1 MEKLGNPT
9 FRFDFTSYE
18 ETIKEVNNL
27 KIRKVSQKTDIPVR
41 IIKENID
48 IVSYFLYHNFNNSLS
63 CSTFPT
69 AMKYAEVTPIHKK
82 DDKTD
87 KENYRPIS
95 ILPNLSK
102 VYERLMYNQIYP
114 YFQTIFSKFQC
125 GFRKGFNA
133 QHYLLAMVE
142 KWRKTLDGGG
152 ETGTVLTDL
161 SKGFDCT
168 DHNLLIGKL
177 NACGFEKQ
185 SINFMYSYLNKRKKE
200 RKLTL
205 RSVYGKHYFQVSSR
219 LHFRTTFINIYICD
233 MFFETLA
240 NIDSAGYADDNNPY
254 TYSSNIKNVLGNLQ
268 GALEKMFHG
277 FSTNKLVAN
286 ARKCHLLTSSK
297 MPVEIHIS
305 NTSQGAR
312 GGKP

>member
-1 MEKLGNPT
+1 MLKLFSQIKLGKTTIKLVENDEMIDDEIQIANLFNEYFVNIVKKLGLFTKEQNAISTENSLSEVEIAITKYGNHPSIIAITEKMEKLGNPT
-9 FRFDFTSYE
+9 FGFDFTSYE
-18 ETIKEVNNL
+18 ETVKEVNNL

-114 YFQTIFSKFQC
+114 YFQTLFSKFQC

-133 QHYLLAMVE
+133 QHCLLAMVE
-142 KWRKTLDGGG
+142 KWHKAKDGG
-152 ETGTVLTDL
+152 V
-161 SKGFDCT
+161 
-168 DHNLLIGKL
+168 
-177 NACGFEKQ
+177 
-185 SINFMYSYLNKRKKE
+185 
-200 RKLTL
+200 
-205 RSVYGKHYFQVSSR
+205 
-219 LHFRTTFINIYICD
+219 
-233 MFFETLA
+233 
-240 NIDSAGYADDNNPY
+240 
-254 TYSSNIKNVLGNLQ
+254 
-268 GALEKMFHG
+268 
-277 FSTNKLVAN
+277 
-286 ARKCHLLTSSK
+286 
-297 MPVEIHIS
+297 
-305 NTSQGAR
+305 
-312 GGKP
+312 